1 MKLLVVFQP
10 LTQFD
15 MFTFVVPYTPYTIC
29 FTVLF
34 SLTGGANKIFGFL
47 VGNQKGDIFKVR
59 GDEPPLNENMVQ
71 R

>member
-10 LTQFD
+10 LIQFG

-34 SLTGGANKIFGFL
+34 SLTAGANKIF
-47 VGNQKGDIFKVR
+47 GNQKGDIFKVR
-59 GDEPPLNENMVQ
+59 GDEPSLNENMVQ